1 MFSSEFDTLMFVCK
15 LHFCDIQ
22 FKKIILCH
30 ELFSFICS
38 KDGED
43 FYIDPELF
51 NMDSLSCIE
60 SLRQQCLKKGLGGI
74 KGLAVLFRGLDKD
87 YSKTIS
93 LPEFRQGLK
102 KYGLNVQEDN
112 LVKLFKYFDKD
123 NSGNIDFKEF
133 IMLLRPPMP
142 KARVAVINEAFD
154 KLDAVKDGMLKVEDL
169 KSKKFILINIF
180 YYLLSTGTLLCLK
193 VDLGDECH

>member
-1 MFSSEFDTLMFVCK
+1 
-15 LHFCDIQ
+15 
-22 FKKIILCH
+22 
-30 ELFSFICS
+30 
-38 KDGED
+38 
-43 FYIDPELF
+43 
-51 NMDSLSCIE
+51 MDSLSCIE